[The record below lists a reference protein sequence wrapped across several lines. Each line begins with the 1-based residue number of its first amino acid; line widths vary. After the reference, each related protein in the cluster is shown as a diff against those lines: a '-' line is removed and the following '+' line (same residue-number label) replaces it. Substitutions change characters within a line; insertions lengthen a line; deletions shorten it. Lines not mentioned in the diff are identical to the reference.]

1 MIGLLTVMVVLLMG
15 IAIWQ
20 ISNIYQLIQNKMG
33 VKKDDSQIATEKDN
47 DTQGKLMFAFLVFI
61 YVVTIYCFWAY
72 SKVLLPEAAS
82 EHGVPYDR
90 LLWISFAII
99 LFAQTITQ
107 ALLHYFAYKYRGI
120 NNRKAYFLTHDNNL
134 ELVWTVIP
142 AIVFFILIIYGMVT
156 WSDIMNF
163 KDEDEDAL
171 VIELYAAQWNWKARY
186 GGQDNVLGDANVR
199 FLNDFDGR
207 NSVGIDSSDPNGWD
221 DIVVTQEFHI
231 PVNRKIIFKMRS
243 QDVLHSAYMPHFRA
257 QMNCVPGMI
266 TEFSF
271 TPTKTTAEMRMNAD
285 IAAKVER
292 INKIRYENSKELI
305 ANGEEGLESY
315 QFDYLLLC
323 AKICGSSHYNM
334 QMKIIVDTR
343 KIYNNLLF
351 FFVYII
357 YKSIN

>member
-1 MIGLLTVMVVLLMG
+1 MIGLITGMVLILMG
-15 IAIWQ
+15 VAIWQ

-33 VKKDDSQIATEKDN
+33 KEKDDSQIANEKDN
-47 DTQGKLMFAFLVFI
+47 DLQGKLMFAFLVFI
-61 YVVTIYCFWAY
+61 YLVTIYCFWAY
-72 SKVLLPEAAS
+72 TKVLLPESAS

-90 LLWISFAII
+90 LLWISFAVI

-107 ALLHYFAYKYRGI
+107 AVLHYFAYRYRGI
-120 NNRKAYFLTHDNNL
+120 NNRKAFFITHDNNL

-142 AIVFFILIIYGMVT
+142 AFVFFGLIIYGMVT
-156 WSDIMNF
+156 WGKIMNF
-163 KDEDEDAL
+163 DDQDEDAL

-199 FLNDFDGR
+199 FLNDYDGR

-231 PVNRKIIFKMRS
+231 PVNKKVIFKMRS

-257 QMNCVPGMI
+257 QMNCVSGMI
-266 TEFSF
+266 TEFAF
-271 TPTKTTAEMRMNAD
+271 TPTITTADMRMNAD
-285 IAAKVER
+285 VAAKVER
-292 INKIRYENSKELI
+292 INKIRYDNTQELI
-305 ANGEEGLESY
+305 AKGEEGLDPY

-334 QMKIIVDTR
+334 QMKIIVDTE
-343 KIYNNLLF
+343 KDYNKWISQQPAF
-351 FFVYII
+351 S
-357 YKSIN
+357 SIMQ

>member
-1 MIGLLTVMVVLLMG
+1 MIGLLTVVVLLLMG

-20 ISNIYQLIQNKMG
+20 INNIYQLIQNSTSNKR
-33 VKKDDSQIATEKDN
+33 DNSQIATEKDN

-61 YVVTIYCFWAY
+61 YIVTIYCFWAY

-120 NNRKAYFLTHDNNL
+120 NNRKAFFFTHDNNL
-134 ELVWTVIP
+134 ELIWTVIP
-142 AIVFFILIIYGMVT
+142 AIVFFCLIIYGMLT
-156 WSDIMNF
+156 WSNIMNF
-163 KDEDEDAL
+163 NEQDEDAI
-171 VIELYAAQWNWKARY
+171 VIELYAQQWNWKARY

-199 FLNDFDGR
+199 FLNDYDGR

-285 IAAKVER
+285 VAAKVER
-292 INKIRYENSKELI
+292 INKIRYNKSKELI
-305 ANGEEGLESY
+305 AKGEEGLDSY

-323 AKICGSSHYNM
+323 AKICGTSHYNM
-334 QMKIIVDTR
+334 QMKIVVDSE
-343 KIYNNLLF
+343 KDYNKWISSKEAF
-351 FFVYII
+351 S
-357 YKSIN
+357 SIMQ

>member
-1 MIGLLTVMVVLLMG
+1 MIGLLTVAVLLLMG

-20 ISNIYQLIQNKMG
+20 INNIYQLIQNSTSNKR
-33 VKKDDSQIATEKDN
+33 DNSQIATEKDN

-120 NNRKAYFLTHDNNL
+120 NNRKAFFFTHDNNL
-134 ELVWTVIP
+134 ELIWTVIP
-142 AIVFFILIIYGMVT
+142 AIVFFCLIIYGMLT
-156 WSDIMNF
+156 WSNIMNF
-163 KDEDEDAL
+163 NEQDEDAI
-171 VIELYAAQWNWKARY
+171 VIELYAQQWNWKARY

-199 FLNDFDGR
+199 FLNDYDGR

-285 IAAKVER
+285 VAAKVER
-292 INKIRYENSKELI
+292 INKIRYNKSKELI
-305 ANGEEGLESY
+305 AKGEEGLDSY

-323 AKICGSSHYNM
+323 AKICGTSHYNM
-334 QMKIIVDTR
+334 QMKIVVDSE
-343 KIYNNLLF
+343 KDYNKWISSKEAF
-351 FFVYII
+351 S
-357 YKSIN
+357 SIMQ

>member
-1 MIGLLTVMVVLLMG
+1 MIGLITGMVLILMG
-15 IAIWQ
+15 VAIWQ

-33 VKKDDSQIATEKDN
+33 KEKDDSQIANEKDN
-47 DTQGKLMFAFLVFI
+47 DLQGKLMFAFLVFI
-61 YVVTIYCFWAY
+61 YLVTIYCFWAY
-72 SKVLLPEAAS
+72 TKVLLPESAS

-90 LLWISFAII
+90 LLWISFAVI

-107 ALLHYFAYKYRGI
+107 AVLHYFAYRYRGI
-120 NNRKAYFLTHDNNL
+120 NNRKAFFITHDNNL

-142 AIVFFILIIYGMVT
+142 AFVFFGLIIYGMVT
-156 WSDIMNF
+156 WGKIMNF
-163 KDEDEDAL
+163 DDQDEDAL

-199 FLNDFDGR
+199 FLNDYDGR
-207 NSVGIDSSDPNGWD
+207 NSVRIDSSDPNGWD

-231 PVNRKIIFKMRS
+231 PVNKKVIFKMRS

-266 TEFSF
+266 TEFAF
-271 TPTKTTAEMRMNAD
+271 TPTITTADMRMNAD
-285 IAAKVER
+285 VAAKVER
-292 INKIRYENSKELI
+292 INKIRYDNTQELI
-305 ANGEEGLESY
+305 AKGEEGLDPY

-334 QMKIIVDTR
+334 QMKIIVDTE
-343 KIYNNLLF
+343 KDYNKWISQQPAF
-351 FFVYII
+351 S
-357 YKSIN
+357 SIMQ

>member
-1 MIGLLTVMVVLLMG
+1 MIALITGMVLILMG

-20 ISNIYQLIQNKMG
+20 ISNIYKLIQNKMG
-33 VKKDDSQIATEKDN
+33 KEKDDSQIANEKDN

-61 YVVTIYCFWAY
+61 YLVTIYCFWAY
-72 SKVLLPEAAS
+72 TKVLLPESAS

-107 ALLHYFAYKYRGI
+107 AVLHYFAYKYRGI
-120 NNRKAYFLTHDNNL
+120 NNRKAFFITHDNNL

-142 AIVFFILIIYGMVT
+142 AFVFFGLIIYGMVT
-156 WSDIMNF
+156 WGQIMNF
-163 KDEDEDAL
+163 DDQDEDAL

-221 DIVVTQEFHI
+221 DIVVSQEFHI
-231 PVNRKIIFKMRS
+231 PVNRKVIFKMRS

-266 TEFSF
+266 TEFAF
-271 TPTKTTAEMRMNAD
+271 TPTITTADMRMNSDVAS
-285 IAAKVER
+285 KVER
-292 INKIRYENSKELI
+292 INKIRYDNSQELI
-305 ANGEEGLESY
+305 ANGEEGLEPY

-334 QMKIIVDTR
+334 QMKIIVDSE
-343 KIYNNLLF
+343 KDYNKWISQQPAF
-351 FFVYII
+351 S
-357 YKSIN
+357 SIMQ

>member
-1 MIGLLTVMVVLLMG
+1 
-15 IAIWQ
+15 
-20 ISNIYQLIQNKMG
+20 
-33 VKKDDSQIATEKDN
+33 
-47 DTQGKLMFAFLVFI
+47 
-61 YVVTIYCFWAY
+61 
-72 SKVLLPEAAS
+72 
-82 EHGVPYDR
+82 
-90 LLWISFAII
+90 
-99 LFAQTITQ
+99 
-107 ALLHYFAYKYRGI
+107 
-120 NNRKAYFLTHDNNL
+120 
-134 ELVWTVIP
+134 
-142 AIVFFILIIYGMVT
+142 MVT

-334 QMKIIVDTR
+334 QMKIIVDTE
-343 KIYNNLLF
+343 KDYNKWIAKQPAF
-351 FFVYII
+351 S
-357 YKSIN
+357 SIMQ